1 MQIEGTT
8 NFHNIFEPTYLS
20 VMAQDGQNIQFQ
32 PSTINRWFDHHMV
45 DFPESGEMQTYKLTS
60 SDGTISFHYMIHPT
74 IWAIVIPPNSIE
86 MEHTQKNK
94 WISDMIQRFF
104 EYLAHKHQYRL
115 IVGITPQS
123 AAAFKNRVMNIL
135 RAVGYYVGPTS
146 EKSDIYFGE
155 HQSTYTGNGIPEIGT
170 EAEYMLTPTIK

>member
-1 MQIEGTT
+1 
-8 NFHNIFEPTYLS
+8 
-20 VMAQDGQNIQFQ
+20 
-32 PSTINRWFDHHMV
+32 
-45 DFPESGEMQTYKLTS
+45 
-60 SDGTISFHYMIHPT
+60 
-74 IWAIVIPPNSIE
+74 
-86 MEHTQKNK
+86 
-94 WISDMIQRFF
+94 MIQHFF

-135 RAVGYYVGPTS
+135 RAVGYYVGPPS

-170 EAEYMLTPTIK
+170 ESEYMLTPTIK